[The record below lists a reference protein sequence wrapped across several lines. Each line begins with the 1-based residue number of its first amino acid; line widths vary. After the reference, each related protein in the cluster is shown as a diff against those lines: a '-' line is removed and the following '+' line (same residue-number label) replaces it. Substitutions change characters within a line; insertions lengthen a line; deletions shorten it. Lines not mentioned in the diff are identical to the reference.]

1 MSASDLQALN
11 ALKFFQQNQNNHQSY
26 YQHQSNQHLSNNQS
40 SNSGGQNQRQILG
53 LNQLLQQDCNSNQMK
68 NWQNINISNN
78 TNDSHLD
85 RAARFHRSSAA
96 LHDATCTWSGFL
108 QPRMHKVVNYSPKV
122 FLGGIPWDISEQS
135 LIQIFKPFGPIKYAV
150 IFSLCMSYD
159 HFNVHSFRFKYL
171 ELNGPAKRIKLH
183 SLRATCIS
191 FSNPRNRFENC

>member
-11 ALKFFQQNQNNHQSY
+11 ALKFFQQNQNNQQSY
-26 YQHQSNQHLSNNQS
+26 YQHQTNLQLSNNNQS
-40 SNSGGQNQRQILG
+40 SNNNNGGQNQRQILG
-53 LNQLLQQDCNSNQMK
+53 LNQLLPQDCNSNQMK

-78 TNDSHLD
+78 INDSHLD

-135 LIQIFKPFGPIKYAV
+135 LIQIFKPFGPIKYAP
-150 IFSLCMSYD
+150 IIIIII
-159 HFNVHSFRFKYL
+159 R
-171 ELNGPAKRIKLH
+171 
-183 SLRATCIS
+183 
-191 FSNPRNRFENC
+191 